1 MINGSNSRAL
11 TIPIIMIL
19 TKYAQSCFLV
29 EAGGGESEKKGQKSG
44 RTGILIDPGSYVP
57 KETVAAFRDIDVV
70 LYTHIHNDHCYPEY
84 LKTILNNNRPLVLT
98 NAEVAQKLKGFSV
111 MVMEDGEK
119 RAVDGVQ
126 IKMVK
131 AVHGYRPGM
140 DNYPQQAN
148 GFIISDLVSEG
159 KTSVYHCGD
168 TIAFPHDYKADVVLV
183 PVCGHA
189 VVMEPDIAVDFCLKM
204 KATLTIPMHY
214 DSDNHPKGTER
225 FEKYAQEKGLKYRVL
240 RPGEEVEV

>member
-1 MINGSNSRAL
+1 
-11 TIPIIMIL
+11 MIL
-19 TKYAQSCFLV
+19 TKYAQSCFLL
-29 EAGGGESEKKGQKSG
+29 EAEGKSG
-44 RTGILIDPGSYVP
+44 RTRILIDPGSYVP

-84 LKTILNNNRPLVLT
+84 LKTILNNNQPLVLT

-111 MVMEDGEK
+111 KVMKDEEIKVVND
-119 RAVDGVQ
+119 VNNNLQ
-126 IKMVK
+126 IQMVK

-140 DNYPQQAN
+140 DNYPKQAN
-148 GFIISDLVSEG
+148 GFIISDLVSES

-168 TIAFPHDYKADVVLV
+168 TIAFPHDYRADIVLV

-204 KATLTIPMHY
+204 KVKLTIPMHY
-214 DSDNHPKGTER
+214 DSDNHPRGTER
-225 FEKYAQEKGLKYRVL
+225 FELYAKEKILKYRIL
-240 RPGEEVEV
+240 RWNEKIEV